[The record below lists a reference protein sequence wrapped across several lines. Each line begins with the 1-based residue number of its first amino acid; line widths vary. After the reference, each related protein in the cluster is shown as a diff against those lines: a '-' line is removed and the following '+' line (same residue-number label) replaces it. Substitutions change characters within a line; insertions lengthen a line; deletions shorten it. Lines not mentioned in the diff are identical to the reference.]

1 MAVQTYLIQLKTQRE
16 GDADARDALADA
28 IAGIGG
34 FILMAT
40 SAGSIIAAFD
50 DASKARI
57 SADPAVALCSGVTLN
72 PRGAA
77 AEKLKHL
84 FARNVAAQLA
94 TRGAPAP
101 RAAEEPSFPPGY
113 RPLRW
118 QQRFS

>member
-16 GDADARDALADA
+16 GDADARDALADT

-50 DASKARI
+50 DAYIARV

-94 TRGAPAP
+94 ARGASAP

>member
-1 MAVQTYLIQLKTQRE
+1 MAVQTYLIQLKTDRE
-16 GDADARDALADA
+16 GDAGAREALADA

-40 SAGSIIAAFD
+40 GAGMIIPAFD
-50 DASKARI
+50 DSNKARI
-57 SADPAVALCSGVTLN
+57 SGDPAVALCSGVTLN

-94 TRGAPAP
+94 TRGAPA
-101 RAAEEPSFPPGY
+101 AQTAQEPSFPPGY